1 MTTGVTIKK
10 NLWPVIQANLA
21 LARGSFAAVGFPGD
35 SAKSQEMREEG
46 YTNVDIAIV
55 HEFGTPPGVTPR
67 IPSRPF
73 MRQAFGPG
81 TKRRDIQ
88 QAGQRLLGMI
98 VEGKLSTKIA
108 LERLGTM
115 GVTALKSEITQPGTA
130 FAANSPATIARKK
143 SSKPLIDTGALR
155 AAVTYKVRMKGKAL

>member
-1 MTTGVTIKK
+1 MGVSVDVKK
-10 NLWPVIQANLA
+10 NLWPVIKANLS

-81 TKRRDIQ
+81 QKRRDIQ
-88 QAGQRLLGMI
+88 QAGQQLLGMI
-98 VEGKLSTKIA
+98 TEGKMSTKIA

-115 GVTALKSEITQPGTA
+115 GVAAVKDEITKPGTP
-130 FAANSPATIARKK
+130 FAPNSPATIARKK
-143 SSKPLIDTGALR
+143 SSKPLIDTGMLR
-155 AAVTYKVRMKGKAL
+155 AAVTYKVRMKGGAK